1 MDRETTDHP
10 FEIGLDSSPANF
22 VPLSP
27 VSFLRRGVAAFRD
40 KIAVIDGE
48 RHFTY
53 GELYERCVRL
63 ASALADRGV
72 QRLDTVAILAS
83 NIPAMI
89 EAHFAVPM
97 LGAVLNPL
105 NTRLDAASIAF
116 SLNHGRAKV
125 LIADR
130 EFASLVAVAR
140 VQLNHDVIVIDI
152 ENPGMP
158 DAPVIG
164 ETTYEVF
171 LAGGDPTFEWRE
183 PDDEW
188 QSLCLL
194 YTSGTTGDPKGAVY
208 SHRGAYLS
216 ALSNAL
222 MFGLSFDSVYLW
234 TLPMFHCSGWSYP
247 WAVVAVGG
255 TQVCLRKVDPAAIFQ
270 LIARHRVTHL
280 CGAPIVLNMLAQ
292 TPAAQRATFTH
303 VVNCATGG
311 AAPPSSILR
320 AMEEIGFRVTHLYGA
335 TETYGPALSCVP
347 QPEWNDLPVEQ
358 RYANMARQGV
368 GYPTV
373 AGLMVADPN
382 TMIPVAQDGAT
393 MGELMMRGNTV
404 MKGYLANPEAT
415 SKTLVGD
422 WYLSG
427 DLAVWHPDGYI
438 EIKDRSK
445 DIIISGGENI
455 SSLEV
460 EEVLSQHPAVL
471 LAAVVARP
479 DPTWGE
485 TPCAF
490 LELKL
495 DVDAVDEAEI
505 IRFCRERLA
514 RFKVPKRVIF
524 GDLPKTSTGKIQK
537 FALRDQARGS

>member
-1 MDRETTDHP
+1 
-10 FEIGLDSSPANF
+10 
-22 VPLSP
+22 
-27 VSFLRRGVAAFRD
+27 
-40 KIAVIDGE
+40 
-48 RHFTY
+48 
-53 GELYERCVRL
+53 
-63 ASALADRGV
+63 
-72 QRLDTVAILAS
+72 
-83 NIPAMI
+83 
-89 EAHFAVPM
+89 
-97 LGAVLNPL
+97 
-105 NTRLDAASIAF
+105 
-116 SLNHGRAKV
+116 
-125 LIADR
+125 
-130 EFASLVAVAR
+130 
-140 VQLNHDVIVIDI
+140 
-152 ENPGMP
+152 
-158 DAPVIG
+158 
-164 ETTYEVF
+164 
-171 LAGGDPTFEWRE
+171 
-183 PDDEW
+183 
-188 QSLCLL
+188 
-194 YTSGTTGDPKGAVY
+194 
-208 SHRGAYLS
+208 
-216 ALSNAL
+216 
-222 MFGLSFDSVYLW
+222 
-234 TLPMFHCSGWSYP
+234 
-247 WAVVAVGG
+247 
-255 TQVCLRKVDPAAIFQ
+255 
-270 LIARHRVTHL
+270 
-280 CGAPIVLNMLAQ
+280 
-292 TPAAQRATFTH
+292 
-303 VVNCATGG
+303 
-311 AAPPSSILR
+311 
-320 AMEEIGFRVTHLYGA
+320 MEEIGFRVTHLYGA
-335 TETYGPALSCVP
+335 TETYGPALSCVA
-347 QPEWNDLPVEQ
+347 QPEWDDLPVEQ

-373 AGLMVADPN
+373 AGLMVADPQ
-382 TMIPVAQDGAT
+382 TMTPVPQDGVT

-415 SKTLVGD
+415 GKTLVAD

-537 FALRDQARGS
+537 FALRDQARES